1 MRNLL
6 INMSRIGKNPI
17 VLPAGVTASLA
28 GLELKIKGPKGEVVV
43 LLHPAVQV
51 DLASQEILLS
61 VSEPTEKNSRSL
73 WGLFGSLINN
83 AVKGVTDGF
92 VNELLI
98 EGVGFKAQVQGKQLN
113 MLLGFTHPVIFDIP
127 EGLTVEAPKPTHL
140 LVKGIDKGKV
150 GHFAAKIHKAFEA
163 EPYKGKGIR
172 YAGEV
177 IRRKAGKTVTK

>member
-1 MRNLL
+1 
-6 INMSRIGKNPI
+6 MSRIGKKPLLIPEN
-17 VLPAGVTASLA
+17 VKCSMSQTAILV
-28 GLELKIKGPKGEVVV
+28 EGPKGKLEFKPSPRVQAIVKDNV
-43 LLHPAVQV
+43 MTFTRASDGITDKALHG
-51 DLASQEILLS
+51 
-61 VSEPTEKNSRSL
+61 TTRSL
-73 WGLFGSLINN
+73 VANMI
-83 AVKGVTDGF
+83 KGVTDGF
-92 VNELLI
+92 VKELLI
-98 EGVGFKAQVQGKQLN
+98 EGVGFKAAVQGKQLN

-140 LVKGIDKGKV
+140 LVKGIDKAKV